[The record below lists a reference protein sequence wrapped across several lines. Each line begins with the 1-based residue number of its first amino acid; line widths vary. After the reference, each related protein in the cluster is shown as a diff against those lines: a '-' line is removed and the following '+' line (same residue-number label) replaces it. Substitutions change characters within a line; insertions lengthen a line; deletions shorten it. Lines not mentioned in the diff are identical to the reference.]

1 MPIDILKTLLQVDAS
16 IAQLATNVLEL
27 GPKNRSA
34 VAAKEHVQCK
44 IEAPISLL
52 FSHPDSVLSVCSRTL
67 TPDLS

>member
-34 VAAKEHVQCK
+34 VAAKGKLH
-44 IEAPISLL
+44 SLSGL
-52 FSHPDSVLSVCSRTL
+52 GIIRTASSE
-67 TPDLS
+67 TSWMSKY